1 MFASVIEGD
10 FLRKEA
16 QESKIMLEER
26 IQHEISRKSCKGE
39 AFSRQVDPRVIFN
52 FRFYEYSDDTRCFK
66 GNHYTD
72 TNIGSGWTQ
81 A

>member
-26 IQHEISRKSCKGE
+26 IQHEISRKSCKGLY
-39 AFSRQVDPRVIFN
+39 FHGQLI
-52 FRFYEYSDDTRCFK
+52 CK
-66 GNHYTD
+66 
-72 TNIGSGWTQ
+72 
-81 A
+81 